1 MSTVVNTVT
10 GQLKQLIKGYLSDAP
25 LANWLLITGD
35 IPAPRP
41 LLQVAAVLLIAN
53 LLATARPPDTAARL
67 RNKETGIPWIW
78 SLDNLAGI
86 PTCCLLVWLMIL
98 YWLEYVLINYAQY
111 MGITMILSF
120 LILYFR
126 KLVIV
131 GIHLDQWLRAG
142 IAKMPHNSVATGQAS
157 SLCVCLGGGGP
168 SNGVKSVSSSHN
180 ISTEE
185 FHSLVHS
192 S

>member
-10 GQLKQLIKGYLSDAP
+10 WQLKQLIKGYLSVAP

-41 LLQVAAVLLIAN
+41 RLQVAAVLLIAN
-53 LLATARPPDTAARL
+53 LLATARPPDTAVRL
-67 RNKETGIPWIW
+67 RNKETGLPWIW

-86 PTCCLLVWLMIL
+86 PTCCLIDDSLLVRI
-98 YWLEYVLINYAQY
+98 YVLIIYAQY

-142 IAKMPHNSVATGQAS
+142 IAKMPLCGDRPGLV
-157 SLCVCLGGGGP
+157 SLR
-168 SNGVKSVSSSHN
+168 VSGWRWTKQLRQLRN
-180 ISTEE
+180 ILS
-185 FHSLVHS
+185 
-192 S
+192 